1 MAQLHSRYVRGALAY
16 YEGHR
21 QRLVDAVGSD
31 VYKYE
36 LRPDILGATTT
47 DPRGWTSTV
56 VEAGSGTTE
65 WDANNTAGRVGTIT
79 CAANENDGGS
89 YQLLGENIE
98 LTSDQDVYVGA
109 KLQINDVDQTD
120 LFFGLAVTDTALL
133 GGVADAVYFESV
145 DGSAAISTV
154 TEKDSTETQNDSAGT
169 LVDATDILLEF
180 YYDGGAPTPKVYFY
194 IDGTLVNTHSA
205 NIPDDEAL
213 RLTIEFLTGEATANT
228 CNVQFMRVIQIG
240 R

>member
-1 MAQLHSRYVRGALAY
+1 M
-16 YEGHR
+16 
-21 QRLVDAVGSD
+21 RLVDAVGSS

-36 LRPDILGATTT
+36 LRPDILGAKTT
-47 DPRGWTSTV
+47 DPRGWTTTV

-65 WDANNTAGRVGTIT
+65 WDVNNTAGRVGTIT

-109 KLQINDVDQTD
+109 KLKINDVDQTD

-145 DGSAAISTV
+145 DGSASISTV

-169 LVDATDILLEF
+169 LADDTDILLEF
-180 YYDGGAPTPKVYFY
+180 YFDGSSSSVYFF
-194 IDGTLVNTHSA
+194 IDGSLVNTHTA

-228 CNVQFMRVIQIG
+228 CDVQFMRVIQIG

>member
-1 MAQLHSRYVRGALAY
+1 
-16 YEGHR
+16 
-21 QRLVDAVGSD
+21 
-31 VYKYE
+31 
-36 LRPDILGATTT
+36 LGATTT
-47 DPRGWTSTV
+47 DPRGWTTTV

-65 WDANNTAGRVGTIT
+65 WDVNNTAGRVGTIT

-109 KLQINDVDQTD
+109 KLKINDVDQTD

-145 DGSAAISTV
+145 DGSASISTV

-169 LVDATDILLEF
+169 LADDTDILLEF
-180 YYDGGAPTPKVYFY
+180 YFDGSSSSVYFF
-194 IDGTLVNTHSA
+194 IDGSLVNTHTA

-228 CNVQFMRVIQIG
+228 CDVQFMRVIQIG

>member
-1 MAQLHSRYVRGALAY
+1 LATVRSRYVNGQLAF

-21 QRLVDAVGSD
+21 MRLVDAVGSS

-47 DPRGWTSTV
+47 DPRGWTTTV

-65 WDANNTAGRVGTIT
+65 WDVNNTAGRVGTIT

-109 KLQINDVDQTD
+109 KLKINDVDQTD

-145 DGSAAISTV
+145 DGSASISTV

-169 LVDATDILLEF
+169 LADDTDILLEF
-180 YYDGGAPTPKVYFY
+180 YFDGSSSSVYFF
-194 IDGTLVNTHSA
+194 IDGSLVNTHTA

-228 CNVQFMRVIQIG
+228 CDVQFMRVIQIG

>member
-1 MAQLHSRYVRGALAY
+1 MAQVRSRRINGQLGF
-16 YEGHR
+16 YEGHPMR
-21 QRLVDAVGSD
+21 IVDAIGSD
-31 VYKYE
+31 VFKYE
-36 LRPDILGATTT
+36 LVSDTLGATTT
-47 DPRGWTSTV
+47 DPRGWTTTV

-109 KLQINDVDQTD
+109 KLKINDADQTD
-120 LFFGLAVTDTALL
+120 LFFGLAITDTALL
-133 GGVADAVYFESV
+133 GGVSDAVYFESV
-145 DGSAAISTV
+145 DGSAVISTV
-154 TEKDSTETQNDSAGT
+154 TEKDSTETQNDLSNT
-169 LVDATDILLEF
+169 ISDDTDILLEF
-180 YYDGGAPTPKVYFY
+180 YFDGSSSSVYFF
-194 IDGTLVNTHSA
+194 IDGTGVSTHTA

-213 RLTIEFLTGEATANT
+213 RLSIEFLTGEATANT
-228 CNVQFMRVIQIG
+228 CDVQFMRVIQIG

>member
-1 MAQLHSRYVRGALAY
+1 LAQVRSRRINGQLAF
-16 YEGHR
+16 YEGHAM
-21 QRLVDAVGSD
+21 RLVDAVGST

-65 WDANNTAGRVGTIT
+65 WDANNSAGRVGTIT

-98 LTSDQDVYVGA
+98 LTSDQDVYVGT

-145 DGSAAISTV
+145 DGSAAISSV
-154 TEKDSTETQNDSAGT
+154 TEKDSTETQNDSVGT

-180 YYDGGAPTPKVYFY
+180 YFDGSSSTVYFF
-194 IDGTLVNTHSA
+194 IDGSLVKEHTA

-228 CNVQFMRVIQIG
+228 CNVQFLRVIQIG

>member
-1 MAQLHSRYVRGALAY
+1 M
-16 YEGHR
+16 
-21 QRLVDAVGSD
+21 RLVDAVGSS

-47 DPRGWTSTV
+47 DPRGWTTTV

-65 WDANNTAGRVGTIT
+65 WDVNNTAGRVGTIT

-109 KLQINDVDQTD
+109 KLKINDVDQTD

-145 DGSAAISTV
+145 DGSASISTV

-169 LVDATDILLEF
+169 LADDTDILLEF
-180 YYDGGAPTPKVYFY
+180 YFDGSSSSVYFF
-194 IDGTLVNTHSA
+194 IDGSLVNTHTA

-228 CNVQFMRVIQIG
+228 CDVQFMRVIQIG

>member
-1 MAQLHSRYVRGALAY
+1 MATVRSRYVNGQLAF

-21 QRLVDAVGSD
+21 MRLVDAVGSS

-47 DPRGWTSTV
+47 DPRGWTTTV

-65 WDANNTAGRVGTIT
+65 WDVNNTAGRVGTIT
-79 CAANENDGGS
+79 CAANEDDGGS

-109 KLQINDVDQTD
+109 KLKINDVDQTD

-145 DGSAAISTV
+145 DGSASISTV

-169 LVDATDILLEF
+169 LADDTDILLEF
-180 YYDGGAPTPKVYFY
+180 YFDGSSSSVYFF
-194 IDGTLVNTHSA
+194 IDGSLVNTHTA

-228 CNVQFMRVIQIG
+228 CDVQFMRVIQIG

>member
-1 MAQLHSRYVRGALAY
+1 LAQVHSQHINGQLAF

-21 QRLVDAVGSD
+21 KRLVDAVGSS
-31 VYKYE
+31 VFKYE
-36 LRPDILGATTT
+36 LVSDTLGATTT

-65 WDANNTAGRVGTIT
+65 WVANDTAGRVGTIT

-98 LTSDQDVYVGA
+98 LTSDQHVYVGA
-109 KLQINDVDQTD
+109 KLKINDADQTD

-145 DGSAAISTV
+145 DGSASISTV
-154 TEKDSTETQNDSAGT
+154 TEKDSTETQNDSQGT
-169 LVDATDILLEF
+169 LADDTDILLELYF
-180 YYDGGAPTPKVYFY
+180 DGDSSTVYFF
-194 IDGTLVNTHSA
+194 IDGSEVSAHTA
-205 NIPDDEAL
+205 NIPTDEAL
-213 RLTIEFLTGEATANT
+213 RLSIEFLTGEATANT
-228 CNVQFMRVIQIG
+228 CDVQFMRVIQIG

>member
-1 MAQLHSRYVRGALAY
+1 LATVRSRYVNGQLAF

-21 QRLVDAVGSD
+21 MRLVDAVGSS

-47 DPRGWTSTV
+47 DPRGWTTTV

-65 WDANNTAGRVGTIT
+65 WDVNNTAGRVGTIT
-79 CAANENDGGS
+79 CAANEDDGGS

-109 KLQINDVDQTD
+109 KLKINDVDQTD

-145 DGSAAISTV
+145 DGSASISTV

-169 LVDATDILLEF
+169 LADDTDILLEF
-180 YYDGGAPTPKVYFY
+180 YFDGSSSSVYFF
-194 IDGTLVNTHSA
+194 IDGSLVNTHTA

-228 CNVQFMRVIQIG
+228 CDVQFMRVIQIG